1 MTAPSM
7 DSARQPS
14 AALPISET
22 SGPLARYRARVAG
35 GELLSDPAQEQAA
48 EKLQTLWSGLV
59 DDRTLSGRRGW
70 RAKLRLPGMAVEP
83 PKGLYIYGG
92 VGRGKTMLMDMF
104 FDAVGLSSK
113 RRTHFY
119 AFMAEVHDR
128 IHARHAEKSDP
139 IQPVAEA
146 LAKQSV
152 LLCFDELHV
161 TDIAD
166 AMILGRLFE
175 ALFDLGVI
183 IVATSN
189 RAPHELY
196 EGGLQR
202 ERFLPFIDLIERN
215 LDVVRL
221 DGRCD
226 HRLARLIGRQTYFV
240 PGDDDAYRALERAF
254 MALTDNASAHG
265 QTLTVLGHSL
275 NVPRA
280 AHGVAWFTFREL
292 CGGTLGPADYLE
304 LCRRYHTFVIDGVP
318 RMGPSRRDEAK
329 RFNIFIDTLYDSR
342 GRVVMS
348 ADAPPD
354 ELYVEGDG
362 AFEFQR
368 TASRLHEMQS
378 AEYLGAASG

>member
-7 DSARQPS
+7 DSARPPS
-14 AALPISET
+14 AVLPISET
-22 SGPLARYRARVAG
+22 LGPLARYRARVAA
-35 GELLSDPAQEQAA
+35 GELLSDPAQERAA
-48 EKLQTLWSGLV
+48 EKIQTLWRSLV

-70 RAKLRLPGMAVEP
+70 RAKLRLPGMAAEP
-83 PKGLYIYGG
+83 PQGLYIYGA
-92 VGRGKTMLMDMF
+92 VGRRKTMLMDMF
-104 FDAVGLSSK
+104 FDTVGLSSK

-128 IHARHAEKSDP
+128 IHARRTEKGDP
-139 IQPVAEA
+139 IRPVAEA

-189 RAPHELY
+189 LAPRELY

-202 ERFLPFIDLIERN
+202 ERFLPFIDLIEHN

-221 DGRCD
+221 DGRHD
-226 HRLARLIGRQTYFV
+226 YRLARLIGRQTYFT
-240 PGDDDAYRALERAF
+240 PANDNAYRALERAF
-254 MALTDNASAHG
+254 MALTDNVSTHS
-265 QTLTVLGHSL
+265 QTLTVLGRSV

-292 CGGTLGPADYLE
+292 CGGALGPADYLE

-318 RMGPSRRDEAK
+318 HMGPSRRDEAK
-329 RFNIFIDTLYDSR
+329 RFNTFIDTLYDSH

-348 ADAPPD
+348 ADALPD
-354 ELYVEGDG
+354 QLYAVGDG

-368 TASRLHEMQS
+368 TVSRLHEMQS
-378 AEYLGAASG
+378 AEYLDAASG